1 MPRRL
6 LTIALFLSL
15 SLVTAPVLSADDNK
29 TAAQDIAGQFKKLF
43 EDAKKSTWEK
53 RKQLL
58 VDFEI
63 SDNGTGDLPEIAIED
78 AKVRRSGKRYE
89 AVFRIIQKG
98 KAQSLEVPV
107 SFYAKGEKVKASFK
121 SDNASIEV
129 SKQFDFEPHKIVL
142 DEDYELFRR
151 PVEAEMPQSLS
162 RVVES
167 RKIIVALPVSN
178 KEAYAGIVGMLK
190 AKGAQDNES
199 AKLKDSD
206 IKDAA
211 VLILGR
217 DNPLASRLYAKV
229 VMPEAGFSAIV
240 KENPWNPK
248 GAIAILDAKN
258 KEEADAALKN
268 LSDYGQYSSLAFDN
282 GRNIFKSMNENERGI
297 VMNLQEEPVVI
308 ETSALKTLND
318 LIEKISKKKILYVG
332 EAHDRFSHHDIQLK
346 IIEGVFSRNKKI
358 AIGMEMFQRPHQ
370 KALDEYI
377 SGDMDEKEFL
387 KKSEYFKRWG
397 LEYNLYKPILDF
409 ARAEKIP
416 VVALNIKREITE
428 KTAKTGLDS
437 LTDEERKEIP
447 EELDFSDNDYRERLK
462 DIFDKHDYSKM
473 RSFEFF
479 YQAQILWDETM
490 SMSIDEY
497 FRKNPGFQSNGQM
510 IVIAGGGHFEYGHGI
525 PKRTFRRNGYDYSVI
540 MNEGS
545 IEKDAADYVVLRR
558 PMDGISSPKLMAL
571 LSDKEAGIKV
581 LGFPENSVS
590 EKAGIK
596 VGDKITSLDGNAVSK
611 IEDIK
616 LHLFYKKSGD
626 TVKVKALRKRFLL
639 GEKEIEFEVKL

>member
-1 MPRRL
+1 ML
-6 LTIALFLSL
+6 LVASP
-15 SLVTAPVLSADDNK
+15 SLSADDNRNVE
-29 TAAQDIAGQFKKLF
+29 QDMAVQFKKLF
-43 EDAKKSTWEK
+43 EDAKKSSWEK

-58 VDFEI
+58 VDFEDK
-63 SDNGTGDLPEIAIED
+63 DNGTSDIPGIAIEG
-78 AKVRRSGKRYE
+78 AKVIRSGKRYE
-89 AVFRIIQKG
+89 AVFRIVQKG

-107 SFYAKGEKVKASFK
+107 TFYLKGEKVKASFK
-121 SDNASIEV
+121 SDNASVEI
-129 SKQFDFEPHKIVL
+129 SKQFDSGPYKIVL

-151 PVEAEMPQSLS
+151 LSDSELPLSLS

-178 KEAYAGIVGMLK
+178 KEAYADIVEMLK

-206 IKDAA
+206 IKDSA
-211 VLILGR
+211 VIILGK
-217 DNPLASRLYAKV
+217 DNPLASRLYGKA
-229 VMPEAGFSAIV
+229 VMPEAGFSVIV

-248 GAIAILDAKN
+248 RAIAILDAKN
-258 KEEADAALKN
+258 KEEAEAALKT
-268 LSDYGQYSSLAFDN
+268 LSEYGQYSLLAFDHGN
-282 GRNIFKSMNENERGI
+282 NIFKSINDNERGI
-297 VMNLQEEPVVI
+297 VMDLKEEPVVI

-346 IIEGVFSRNKKI
+346 IIEGLHAKNKKI
-358 AIGMEMFQRPHQ
+358 AIGMEMFQRPYQ
-370 KALDEYI
+370 KALDDYI
-377 SGDMDEKEFL
+377 SGDIDEKEFL
-387 KKSEYFKRWG
+387 KKSEYFKRWS

-416 VVALNIKREITE
+416 VVALNITREITE

-447 EELDFSDNDYRERLK
+447 VELDFSDNEYRERLK

-497 FRKNPGFQSNGQM
+497 FRKNPDFQSNGQM
-510 IVIAGGGHFEYGHGI
+510 IVVAGGGHFEYGHGI

-545 IEKDAADYVVLRR
+545 IEKDAADYVVLRS
-558 PMDGISSPKLMAL
+558 PMEGISSPKLMAL
-571 LSDKEAGIKV
+571 LSDKNDGIKV

-596 VGDKITSLDGNAVSK
+596 AGDKITSLDGSAVSK

-626 TVKVKALRKRFLL
+626 IVKVKALRKRFLL